1 MHQWQKWLINSSM
14 LIPMGLI
21 RSSTCA
27 FSSLSIVIVI
37 ISVLP
42 ISIGSYAN
50 FLIHLQSTRLLAA
63 CKMSLQ
69 TLFRC
74 WGNFSA
80 TLFMILIL
88 SYQGTLHSATF
99 YSVELTLTISID
111 YSFTQRKKADGKYSS
126 IDLIES
132 LARDFLQSHFKT
144 TCRCFGNY
152 IMHQGDKQS

>member
-1 MHQWQKWLINSSM
+1 MHQWQKWLINSPM

-21 RSSTCA
+21 RASTCA

-50 FLIHLQSTRLLAA
+50 FLMHLQSTRLLAA

-69 TLFRC
+69 TLSRC

-80 TLFMILIL
+80 ALFMIFVFTIL
-88 SYQGTLHSATF
+88 SESLVFCNFFILQLHSFPQKRDGQVCTPDCF
-99 YSVELTLTISID
+99 YIFGSQFSKT
-111 YSFTQRKKADGKYSS
+111 YC
-126 IDLIES
+126 
-132 LARDFLQSHFKT
+132 KT
-144 TCRCFGNY
+144 TPRCFGNY
-152 IMHQGDKQS
+152 IMYQEAKQRYIKLS

>member
-63 CKMSLQ
+63 CKMFLQ
-69 TLFRC
+69 TLSRC

-80 TLFMILIL
+80 TLFMIFIL

-111 YSFTQRKKADGKYSS
+111 YALPSSSTSKAIGINFSCFIWPYISGEMMTVSSPTPPLRSFAFS
-126 IDLIES
+126 I
-132 LARDFLQSHFKT
+132 
-144 TCRCFGNY
+144 
-152 IMHQGDKQS
+152 